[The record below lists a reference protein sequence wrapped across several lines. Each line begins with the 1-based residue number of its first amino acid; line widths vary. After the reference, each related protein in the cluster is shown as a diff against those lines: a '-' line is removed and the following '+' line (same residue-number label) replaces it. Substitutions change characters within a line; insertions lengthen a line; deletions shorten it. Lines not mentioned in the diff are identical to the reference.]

1 MPEIAR
7 TPRKKENVILIWAQF
22 GPYHMDRCETLS
34 RHLGDNARVI
44 GLEIA
49 ADSDTYA
56 WEKTGN
62 GISFDKHTLFP
73 NLIFERTTFPARFF
87 QIFKFCRR
95 MGANHVFISTFSPAE
110 YFLTALF
117 LRFIGCRVY
126 AMTDS
131 KFDDKQ
137 RFPLRELIKTIFYT
151 PYHGVLVS
159 GTRTKN
165 YMHFMRFPNEKIFLG
180 SDTVSIDRVRIL
192 ANSPPAP
199 NGVSHGERHF
209 TIICRLVPKKNVAMA
224 IAAYETYRLLAGV
237 SARDLHICGSGE
249 LEDHLKSD
257 VAKRGLSG
265 VRFNGFLSAAGIARI
280 LATSLALILPSTEEQ
295 WGLVVNEAVAMGVP
309 ILCSDNVGARD
320 SLVRTGVNGYV
331 FEPDNAD
338 GLAYLMHRLATDEAE
353 WRRFAEASCRIAAEA
368 DVSRFA
374 EGVARA
380 IGSTGPSAYRE
391 GS

>member
-1 MPEIAR
+1 VSKISDNSGV
-7 TPRKKENVILIWAQF
+7 KIYKSIILIWAQF
-22 GPYHMDRCETLS
+22 GPYHMDRCEALS
-34 RHLGDNARVI
+34 RHLRDKARVF

-62 GISFDKHTLFP
+62 GVSFTKYTLFP
-73 NLIFERTTFPARFF
+73 NQKFEKTTFPARFF
-87 QIFKFCRR
+87 RILKFCWR
-95 MGANHVFISTFSPAE
+95 MRASYVFISTFALAE
-110 YFLTALF
+110 FFLIALS
-117 LRFIGCRVY
+117 LRFLGRRVY
-126 AMTDS
+126 AMEDS
-131 KFDDKQ
+131 KFDTKQ
-137 RFPLRELIKTIFYT
+137 RFPLRELIKAIFYA

-165 YMHFMRFPNEKIFLG
+165 YMHFMRFPNEKIFIG
-180 SDTVSIDRVRIL
+180 YDTVSIDRVRML

-199 NGVSHGERHF
+199 NGVPQSERHF
-209 TIICRLVPKKNVAMA
+209 TIISRLVPVKNIPMA
-224 IAAYETYRLLAGV
+224 IAAYDKYKLLAGS

-249 LEDHLKSD
+249 LEDHLRSN

-265 VRFNGFLSAAGIARI
+265 VRFHGFLPATGVARI

-320 SLVRTGVNGYV
+320 SLVRTGVNGFV
-331 FEPDNAD
+331 FEPDNAE
-338 GLAYLMHRLATDEAE
+338 GLAYLMHRLATDEVE
-353 WRRFAEASCRIAAEA
+353 WRRFAEASCRIAAEG
-368 DVSRFA
+368 DVNRFA

-380 IGSTGPSAYRE
+380 IGTTGPPL
-391 GS
+391 G

>member
-1 MPEIAR
+1 
-7 TPRKKENVILIWAQF
+7 
-22 GPYHMDRCETLS
+22 MDRCEALS
-34 RHLGDNARVI
+34 RHLGDKNRVI

-62 GISFDKHTLFP
+62 GVSFSKYTLFP
-73 NLIFERTTFPARFF
+73 NLKFERTTFPARFF
-87 QIFKFCRR
+87 RILKFCWR
-95 MGANHVFISTFSPAE
+95 MGANHVFISTFAPAE
-110 YFLTALF
+110 FFLTALF
-117 LRFIGCRVY
+117 LRFIRCRVY
-126 AMTDS
+126 AMTES

-137 RFPLRELIKTIFYT
+137 RFPLRELMKTILYT
-151 PYHGVLVS
+151 PYHGVLVGGMRS
-159 GTRTKN
+159 KS
-165 YMHFMRFPNEKIFLG
+165 YMHFMRFPHEKIFLG
-180 SDTVSIDRVRIL
+180 CDTVSIDRVRTL
-192 ANSPPAP
+192 ADSPPAP
-199 NGVSHGERHF
+199 NGVPHSERHF
-209 TIICRLVPKKNVAMA
+209 TIISRLVPKKNVAIA
-224 IAAYETYRLLAGV
+224 IAAYDEYKLLAGS

-249 LEDHLKSD
+249 LEDNLRSD

-265 VRFNGFLSAAGIARI
+265 VRFHGFLPAAGVARI

-320 SLVRTGVNGYV
+320 LLVRTGVNGYV

-368 DVSRFA
+368 DVSRFS

-380 IGSTGPSAYRE
+380 IGAAGPSL
-391 GS
+391 G